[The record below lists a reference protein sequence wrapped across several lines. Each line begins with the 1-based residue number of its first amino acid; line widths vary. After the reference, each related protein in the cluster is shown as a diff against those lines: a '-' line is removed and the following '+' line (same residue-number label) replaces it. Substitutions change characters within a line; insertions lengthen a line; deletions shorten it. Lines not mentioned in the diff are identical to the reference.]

1 MNSPFLNGT
10 IHTARTHLIVWIFN
24 TYPIYTYS
32 LCEATVGLSIK
43 DEGKKLRRTQR
54 LLKAHERRK
63 EHTKQLE
70 GRLRKFRGQ
79 VSRSGSCTGATAD
92 QDGKQE
98 ADSDT
103 IFSRD
108 ICGERSY

>member
-79 VSRSGSCTGATAD
+79 VLREGNHVRV
-92 QDGKQE
+92 QQ
-98 ADSDT
+98 
-103 IFSRD
+103 
-108 ICGERSY
+108 